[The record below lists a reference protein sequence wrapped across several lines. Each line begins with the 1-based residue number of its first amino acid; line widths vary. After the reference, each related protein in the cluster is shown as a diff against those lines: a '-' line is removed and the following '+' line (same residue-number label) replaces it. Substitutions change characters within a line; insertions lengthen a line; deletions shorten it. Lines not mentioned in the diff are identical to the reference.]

1 MVLSLTK
8 NPTIKHV
15 LGQQGT
21 WIMGCILDNMESV
34 VIVSG
39 WLWYCDYV
47 GEYPCFCEWYKRD
60 YSGVMYHNLCNLLSK
75 GSVRKYINIY
85 KYIDKHREGKIFVG
99 PFGTGKCGHPV
110 NLYEMFIG
118 VH

>member
-1 MVLSLTK
+1 
-8 NPTIKHV
+8 
-15 LGQQGT
+15 
-21 WIMGCILDNMESV
+21 
-34 VIVSG
+34 
-39 WLWYCDYV
+39 
-47 GEYPCFCEWYKRD
+47 
-60 YSGVMYHNLCNLLSK
+60 MYHNLCNLLSK